1 MGLFRLQPG
10 FRRGSSSSSED
21 EHPPPPPPNTHRVK
35 RALFGPTDHE
45 ENLRFVKNE
54 LKKARSEA
62 SSRWNFDFDT
72 GKPLC
77 GAYDW
82 EEVKSPTVSRSV
94 INTEKHHS
102 VSPHPVPISIPPPA
116 HVPIVPTPPLPDSS
130 EAKENRVSDDGS
142 LLSSESSAHQDDLK
156 TPPSQSSTQ
165 SSQGESK
172 TTCITGARSK
182 DRTSVHEKKLTDVYP
197 SRKPR
202 SKSSTNLKLKRLTGS
217 QSSSSRSPS
226 VKNRVSSVNVSGAVA
241 RSSDSQETDN
251 EMLVNTSSTKAFN
264 PVTLANLDDA
274 SRCSSKEN

>member
-21 EHPPPPPPNTHRVK
+21 EHPPAPPPNTHRVK

-77 GAYDW
+77 GTYDW
-82 EEVKSPTVSRSV
+82 EEVKSPTASRSV
-94 INTEKHHS
+94 INTEKHSS
-102 VSPHPVPISIPPPA
+102 VSPLPIATPSPA
-116 HVPIVPTPPLPDSS
+116 TVPPLPDSS
-130 EAKENRVSDDGS
+130 EAAKENRVSDDGS
-142 LLSSESSAHQDDLK
+142 LLSSEPSVHRDDLK

-165 SSQGESK
+165 TSQENSK
-172 TTCITGARSK
+172 TTCITGTRSK
-182 DRTSVHEKKLTDVYP
+182 ERTSAHEKKLTDVYP

-202 SKSSTNLKLKRLTGS
+202 SKSSTNLKLKRLAGNPA
-217 QSSSSRSPS
+217 SSSRSPS
-226 VKNRVSSVNVSGAVA
+226 VKSRVNLSGAVA
-241 RSSDSQETDN
+241 RSTSDSSQETDN